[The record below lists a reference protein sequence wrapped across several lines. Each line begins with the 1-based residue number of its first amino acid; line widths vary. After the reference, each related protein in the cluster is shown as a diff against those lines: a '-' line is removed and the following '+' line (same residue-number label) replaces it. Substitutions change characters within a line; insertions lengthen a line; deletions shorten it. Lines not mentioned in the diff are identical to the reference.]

1 MAELDVNK
9 SAFSSCYERL
19 EALSSGLMIMPT
31 FSEDAAGD
39 TSMTG
44 EKERQCY
51 DELLEIIGDLI
62 SLADETAQ
70 DLKLTQARY
79 VLADQ

>member
-1 MAELDVNK
+1 MP
-9 SAFSSCYERL
+9 
-19 EALSSGLMIMPT
+19 ALSEEAS
-31 FSEDAAGD
+31 GD

-51 DELLEIIGDLI
+51 DELLKIIGDLI

-70 DLKLTQARY
+70 DVKLTQARY
-79 VLADQ
+79 MLVDQ